1 MNPDYSEWLLGAPDE
16 IISASTTELLE
27 YFLKSP
33 FMGQRIYSCSSVPD
47 YNEIDFSCHKAFREL
62 ISREDCIDT
71 LENYAGNILRG
82 AESAESD
89 KIGFA
94 KLLTQPSVKTLI
106 DDLADTATDY
116 PNLRNMY
123 TAAEAVSSAVGDFA
137 GRINGIEYYVAG
149 TISTANNLDVEVCTP
164 YRELSPSEITNIN
177 NQYDYDGN
185 FRMSEPSAVY
195 NCHSYAIFMAKKK
208 FS

>member
-1 MNPDYSEWLLGAPDE
+1 MLRKISLILAFLICSSASVAVFPRAEHSHPEENHGSNLRVASLSTGRAAGNSELTMDSDYVQTATMNSDYSEWLLGAPDE

-89 KIGFA
+89 KIGFG
-94 KLLTQPSVKTLI
+94 KLLTQPSVKTLM
-106 DDLADTATDY
+106 DDLADTAADY

-123 TAAEAVSSAVGDFA
+123 IAS
-137 GRINGIEYYVAG
+137 
-149 TISTANNLDVEVCTP
+149 EVV
-164 YRELSPSEITNIN
+164 PS
-177 NQYDYDGN
+177 
-185 FRMSEPSAVY
+185 
-195 NCHSYAIFMAKKK
+195 
-208 FS
+208 